1 MKKVLTVIFLT
12 GLYGFVNAQSDKEQ
26 IDMIQSMYGMEK
38 KAIVA
43 EFIELDGEKGD
54 NFWNLYDEYETK
66 RKELGKQRIALL
78 ERYAENYMD
87 LDDET
92 TASLLTDMM
101 TLRKS
106 TDKLVEG
113 YVKKV
118 KKTVDVKTAAK
129 FYQIEEFFV
138 SKQRSVI
145 LENIPVIG
153 ELD

>member
-1 MKKVLTVIFLT
+1 MKKILTVIILT
-12 GLYGFVNAQSDKEQ
+12 SLCGFVNAQSDKEQ
-26 IDMIQSMYGMEK
+26 VDMIQSMYGMEK